1 MKAVVK
7 KNSLRQVAGKI
18 SNLIKPK
25 NYLVK
30 EASAN
35 MRILRDFHIPMRDG
49 KYLSANIYM
58 PNTGGKFSPLVALHP
73 ARKDVVCRNG
83 YMHIQYRFARQPG
96 KLAFSDETS
105 FEAPDPDFWVANG
118 FAVINIDKRG
128 FGLTPGDDTPQGFF
142 DDREI
147 QDLYDAVEWAGVQD
161 WSNGNVGM
169 LGVSYL
175 AINQYKVAAM
185 NPPHLKAMCPWE
197 GVSDLYKDWFY
208 PGGVREY
215 GFTPFLFKRLQQF
228 GFGEDL
234 GVISARHPLRDDFW
248 KSYAADFSRITV
260 PMLNCVS
267 FSCQMFHSRGSQ
279 RVYEQSGSSQK
290 WLYTHRNGEWTEYYS
305 TEATAMMLKFFTQF
319 LKEQNTGMMNHPRVR
334 LEVRESGDQIKEVRY
349 EEQWPPAGIVWKSL
363 GLSNSSRFLYPVSN
377 ESPDAD
383 IPASFRLKNAAV
395 EYTYRFTQDTE
406 ITGPARLSLF
416 VSLAGIDDAN
426 LYAGIRKFR
435 NGKEVGFEG
444 TYGFPR
450 DLVSKAALRVALR
463 RINTELSRPESPE
476 HDFDTMEPVAPG
488 EIVKLDFQFSPSS
501 TFYRAGDELRLV
513 IQGRYFIDGKK
524 IHQPFRYAGNNRGV
538 CRIHSGPETNSEL
551 LLPFINRG

>member
-1 MKAVVK
+1 
-7 KNSLRQVAGKI
+7 
-18 SNLIKPK
+18 
-25 NYLVK
+25 
-30 EASAN
+30 
-35 MRILRDFHIPMRDG
+35 
-49 KYLSANIYM
+49 
-58 PNTGGKFSPLVALHP
+58 
-73 ARKDVVCRNG
+73 
-83 YMHIQYRFARQPG
+83 
-96 KLAFSDETS
+96 
-105 FEAPDPDFWVANG
+105 
-118 FAVINIDKRG
+118 
-128 FGLTPGDDTPQGFF
+128 
-142 DDREI
+142 
-147 QDLYDAVEWAGVQD
+147 
-161 WSNGNVGM
+161 
-169 LGVSYL
+169 
-175 AINQYKVAAM
+175 
-185 NPPHLKAMCPWE
+185 
-197 GVSDLYKDWFY
+197 
-208 PGGVREY
+208 
-215 GFTPFLFKRLQQF
+215 
-228 GFGEDL
+228 
-234 GVISARHPLRDDFW
+234 
-248 KSYAADFSRITV
+248 
-260 PMLNCVS
+260 
-267 FSCQMFHSRGSQ
+267 
-279 RVYEQSGSSQK
+279 
-290 WLYTHRNGEWTEYYS
+290 
-305 TEATAMMLKFFTQF
+305 MMLKFFTQF